1 MKTTLKI
8 QQLWRYLKIQDD
20 EILIVQSYNPTKCS
34 DEFIITEMVGGV
46 LETHIT
52 DSFQSFDTTK
62 PFRLIQ
68 QLDSSGKHTIPSV
81 KQLEY
86 DEFADY

>member
-8 QQLWRYLKIQDD
+8 KQLWRYLKIQDN
-20 EILIVQSYNPTKCS
+20 EILIVQSYNRTKS
-34 DEFIITEMVGGV
+34 SNEFIVTEMVDGV
-46 LETHIT
+46 LQTHTI
-52 DSFQSFDTTK
+52 DGLQAFDTTK

-68 QLDSSGKHTIPSV
+68 QLDCSGKHTIPSV
-81 KQLEY
+81 KQLKY